1 MKKLLYLFLM
11 IFTVSVNAQWTEQT
25 SGVTTS
31 LSSVSGVTDNIA
43 WACGDAGRV
52 IRTNNGGMNWINAT
66 GTGIPGTLA
75 LYNIFAQ
82 DSTTALVTGSSTS
95 AFVYRTTNGGL
106 TWVQVFTQTGG
117 FMNAI
122 WMTSATSGVMT
133 GDPVGG
139 RWSFWRTVDGG
150 VTWDSTGM
158 YIPQAAAEA
167 GWNNALYVSGTN
179 IWFGTNNSRIYYS
192 PLAGL
197 TGTWQV
203 QTTPQ
208 LNSYAVWFN
217 TVTSGISGGTQLM
230 QTNNAGT
237 NWTSLTSLG
246 TANISGITGAG
257 LNYWV
262 TRQATAIYRTTDNGA
277 TFTTD
282 YTAPAGSFLHIQKAR
297 VGNRM
302 WGVRN
307 NGGIAKSDGIVG
319 ITSNGTSIPDAYGL
333 SQNYPNPFN
342 PVTNFTFSIPVNS
355 AVTLKV
361 YDITGRLLE
370 TLLEGEMKSAGFY
383 TVSFNASKY
392 SSGVYFYTLTSDN
405 FTSTKKMIL
414 TK

>member
-1 MKKLLYLFLM
+1 MKKLLYLFLL
-11 IFTVSVNAQWTEQT
+11 IFTVSVNAQWTEQS

-31 LSSVSGVTDNIA
+31 IYSVSGVNDNIA
-43 WACGDAGRV
+43 WVCGAAGRV
-52 IRTNNGGMNWINAT
+52 MRTNTGGMNWINAT
-66 GTGIPGTLA
+66 GTGIPGTLD

-106 TWVQVFTQTGG
+106 TWVQVFSQTGG

-122 WMTSATSGVMT
+122 WMTSPTAGVMT
-133 GDPVGG
+133 GDPVGE
-139 RWSFWRTVDGG
+139 RWSFWRTIDGG

-158 YIPQAAAEA
+158 YIPQAASEA
-167 GWNNALYVSGTN
+167 GWNNSLYVSGTN

-192 PLAGL
+192 ALAGL

-208 LNSYAVWFN
+208 ASSYAVWFN
-217 TVTSGISGGTQLM
+217 TLTSGLSGGAQLM

-237 NWTSLTSLG
+237 NWANLTAPG
-246 TANISGITGAG
+246 TGNFNGITGYG

-262 TRQATAIYRTTDNGA
+262 TRQATMIYRTTDNGA
-277 TFTTD
+277 SFTTD
-282 YTAPAGSFLHIQKAR
+282 YTAPAGSYLHIAKAR
-297 VGNRM
+297 TGNRM

-307 NGGIAKSDGIVG
+307 NGGISKSDGIVG
-319 ITSNGTSIPDAYGL
+319 VTPVGTTIPDAYGL

-342 PVTNFTFSIPVNS
+342 PVTNFTFSIPANAS
-355 AVTLKV
+355 VTLKV
-361 YDITGRLLE
+361 YDITGRLIE
-370 TLLEGEMKSAGFY
+370 SLLENEMKSPGFY

-392 SSGVYFYTLTSDN
+392 SSGIYFYTLTADN